1 MKMNI
6 NDVLCQ
12 KTVTYLAHFC
22 VPCPPR
28 RAAARQTILEGC
40 FNEKLHHKKTKAL

>member
-12 KTVTYLAHFC
+12 KTSPIWLHFC
-22 VPCPPR
+22 VHCPPR
-28 RAAARQTILEGC
+28 RAAARQIILEGC